1 MMPIFD
7 GSKTV
12 TIQLDNKSDI
22 KDVQKDAILLII
34 TIDGQKYV
42 FQTLAV
48 TVTESENGKV
58 TTDKAVYKVGETVEL
73 TVAPDEGY
81 ELESLL
87 YVGSDG
93 KETQI
98 EDNTF
103 TMPESGVTVTAE
115 FAEITVP
122 TYRVKVTDGIQNG
135 TVVAN
140 PANNVKEGVEV
151 VLNVTPT
158 TDNYMLKAGS
168 LKVTDGTGAAI
179 TVAENNTFT
188 MPASDVTVTA
198 EFVPKVPCKVTFDK
212 DEISVFVNE
221 SELESG
227 ATVPTGTVVTVEV
240 KKVGYT
246 VSPALEDGEY
256 TVVKDVTFIAVEKE
270 YEDAS
275 FSGSISTDTTF
286 SETQLVT
293 VPSDSVLQKGTEIT
307 INGKLYVPAG
317 VTLTIS
323 TGAELTINGVAD
335 IQGNLVIEAADEI
348 DGDEVDAGLFLV
360 DGEATIGGK
369 LDVGGSIKTS
379 QNGKI
384 VIAAAAE
391 IAGEISGNFEISQD
405 AVLTITGSVENTAFT
420 VYGNL
425 TVNSEI
431 PTGGFAVEMKENGV
445 LAIENVVLGTTS
457 MNVGNTHGTIRVTDD
472 GVFYNDKEDKKLDKT
487 VGKNQMTISGEL
499 TVVTSE
505 GEGSYKNASAYG
517 ASVSGIT
524 VSVSSTVTKVTAE
537 GADKDKMKHVSVM
550 SVSGNVTVGEYISY
564 NEVEY
569 DGGKV
574 GPVAVEDTLNANIK
588 VIGAEEST
596 VKIDKDLS
604 FGADI
609 VASFQNVDV
618 AAPVTFVEEL
628 TLKNAVVGGNITVPT
643 EAKLTIDGTFD
654 VKATVDASAADS
666 KDPSKNAILNAGSAE
681 KITVSD
687 DGSILANKAI
697 ERVAALNATMYGTY
711 VYVSFDKAV
720 AALNAGTT
728 KTVSVY
734 GEQVLNANAEIP
746 AMSNAV
752 VMQKDSHLDI
762 GTKDNTEVV
771 LTIASANGVVLK
783 NSSSE
788 GIEVYGTLY
797 AEKMTNVDGSLRAD
811 KIGSDVYSCAL
822 TAKGAP
828 DANGFAKWT
837 NIYTALAEAK
847 SGETVTIQRDIA
859 GLKSVTIN
867 DGVTLDANGKT
878 VTVAQKAVL
887 TVVGTLDLTD
897 DGSNVVLAEPT
908 MENDKVKTV
917 GGAIAYTGYILYKVD
932 AVPVTQ
938 EDLVLPG
945 AYYVQA
951 DKDVNVLTTY
961 ANGAA
966 DALKA
971 KDYTVTLKADKDGKI
986 ALGEIS
992 FVGEKDK
999 VVKILVEKAALT
1011 GTVSL
1016 SYADFAIAI
1025 NSTVDAKFVSG
1036 TDSIAVKA
1044 NVGENGALVQNGAL
1058 GDDVVLM
1065 ISGALGDIDDKTE
1078 TSVVFEGSVFIAKAF
1093 GSDVD
1098 EITVNGD
1105 LVVCGVEDAPA
1116 TFEVRALDVAG
1127 TVAVKNGSDL
1137 KVEKMTVSGAVKVED
1152 GNVEAIE
1159 ATVSGSIDASAVD
1172 EDGKELATFAVGI
1185 LYIGVDSKI
1194 VKPMS
1199 ATAAAASVIGNV
1211 VMTDYALAAPDA
1223 TVPEAFEDAEKYKS
1237 TVFVAEDKDYVIA
1250 YVSVSGNT
1258 TLTIGQIV
1266 YDAKDATFENWENEG
1281 KDASNESAGEFDE
1294 VTAKIKYDIY
1304 TVRVVIGAG
1313 IENVAIEGNLVT
1325 AADELSLKAGT
1336 YEVTYTHE
1344 HAYSGT
1350 ATLSVNGEK
1359 QPGMTFTV
1367 SGEPATYVLQISGV
1381 SASQPVTP
1389 VIPVTPSE
1397 KDDGLTITDYLLIVL
1412 VVLIVIMAVIVAMRL
1427 MRS

>member
-1 MMPIFD
+1 M
-7 GSKTV
+7 
-12 TIQLDNKSDI
+12 
-22 KDVQKDAILLII
+22 
-34 TIDGQKYV
+34 
-42 FQTLAV
+42 
-48 TVTESENGKV
+48 
-58 TTDKAVYKVGETVEL
+58 
-73 TVAPDEGY
+73 
-81 ELESLL
+81 
-87 YVGSDG
+87 
-93 KETQI
+93 
-98 EDNTF
+98 
-103 TMPESGVTVTAE
+103 
-115 FAEITVP
+115 
-122 TYRVKVTDGIQNG
+122 
-135 TVVAN
+135 
-140 PANNVKEGVEV
+140 
-151 VLNVTPT
+151 
-158 TDNYMLKAGS
+158 
-168 LKVTDGTGAAI
+168 
-179 TVAENNTFT
+179 
-188 MPASDVTVTA
+188 
-198 EFVPKVPCKVTFDK
+198 
-212 DEISVFVNE
+212 
-221 SELESG
+221 
-227 ATVPTGTVVTVEV
+227 
-240 KKVGYT
+240 
-246 VSPALEDGEY
+246 
-256 TVVKDVTFIAVEKE
+256 
-270 YEDAS
+270 
-275 FSGSISTDTTF
+275 
-286 SETQLVT
+286 
-293 VPSDSVLQKGTEIT
+293 
-307 INGKLYVPAG
+307 
-317 VTLTIS
+317 
-323 TGAELTINGVAD
+323 
-335 IQGNLVIEAADEI
+335 
-348 DGDEVDAGLFLV
+348 
-360 DGEATIGGK
+360 
-369 LDVGGSIKTS
+369 
-379 QNGKI
+379 
-384 VIAAAAE
+384 
-391 IAGEISGNFEISQD
+391 
-405 AVLTITGSVENTAFT
+405 
-420 VYGNL
+420 
-425 TVNSEI
+425 
-431 PTGGFAVEMKENGV
+431 
-445 LAIENVVLGTTS
+445 
-457 MNVGNTHGTIRVTDD
+457 
-472 GVFYNDKEDKKLDKT
+472 
-487 VGKNQMTISGEL
+487 
-499 TVVTSE
+499 
-505 GEGSYKNASAYG
+505 
-517 ASVSGIT
+517 
-524 VSVSSTVTKVTAE
+524 TKVTAK
-537 GADKDKMKHVSVM
+537 GADKDEMKHVSVM
-550 SVSGNVTVGEYISY
+550 SVSGNITVGEYISY

-574 GPVAVEDTLNANIK
+574 GPVAVEDTLNANIE

-609 VASFQNVDV
+609 VASFENVDV

-628 TLKNAVVGGNITVPT
+628 TLENAVVGGNITVPT
-643 EAKLTIDGTFD
+643 EAKLTINGTFD

-666 KDPSKNAILNAGSAE
+666 KDPSKNAILNAESAE

-697 ERVAALNATMYGTY
+697 KKVAALNATMYGTY

-746 AMSNAV
+746 AKSNAV
-752 VMQKDSHLDI
+752 VMQEDSHLDI

-783 NSSSE
+783 NSLSK

-897 DGSNVVLAEPT
+897 DESNVVLAEPT
-908 MENDKVKTV
+908 MDGEKVKTV
-917 GGAIAYTGYILYKVD
+917 GGAIAYTGYILYKDD

-938 EDLVLPG
+938 KDLVLPG

-951 DKDVNVLTTY
+951 DKDVDVLTTY

-971 KDYTVTLKADKDGKI
+971 KDYTVTLKADKDGKTP
-986 ALGEIS
+986 LGEIS

-1016 SYADFAIAI
+1016 SYADLVIVE
-1025 NSTVDAKFVSG
+1025 STVDAKFVSG

-1044 NVGENGALVQNGAL
+1044 NVGEDGALVQNGAL

-1116 TFEVRALDVAG
+1116 TFEVKALDVAG

-1137 KVEKMTVSGAVKVED
+1137 EVEKMTVSGAVKVED
-1152 GNVEAIE
+1152 GNVKAIE

-1223 TVPEAFEDAEKYKS
+1223 TVPEAFKDAEKYKS

-1250 YVSVSGNT
+1250 YVSVSEDT

-1281 KDASNESAGEFDE
+1281 KDASNESAGEFDK

-1344 HAYSGT
+1344 RAYSGT